1 MSSATVALS
10 PGRQIQAIGLM
21 GFSHFFSHFYMFVLP
36 PLFPLLHDELG
47 ISYVALGAIVTVY
60 FVATGSLQTPCGIAV
75 DRIGA
80 RKILIAGLFINAAA
94 VMLAGFTSSYWA
106 LLVLFFMAGVGN
118 AVFHPADYSILSA
131 SVDQKMLGRA
141 FSVHSFGGSAGMA
154 LAPPTMLLLN
164 ELWGWRAALAITGAV
179 GIVLAA
185 LVWLWGD
192 VLRDHATGAAG
203 KKSKPFREQLDFLL
217 SREVVLMFLF
227 FLVSSAGGTGI
238 SVFCVSALVEL
249 YKLSIHDANWLF
261 TMFMILSSVGVIA
274 GGFLADRTRRHDLVL
289 VVTYAVS
296 TITICAVGLGT
307 LSMWLLLVLIGI
319 SGLMRGVVNPSRD
332 VMVRQAAPEGT
343 VGTVFAWV
351 TTGFSVG
358 QGASPVVYGWF
369 MDSGAPDWVFYVSG
383 AFGILNIAL
392 VFLSRNRTL

>member
-1 MSSATVALS
+1 MTSATALAS

-36 PLFPLLHDELG
+36 PLFPLLHDELD
-47 ISYVALGAIVTVY
+47 ISYVQLGLIVTLY
-60 FVATGSLQTPCGIAV
+60 FVATGALQTPCGIAV

-80 RKILIAGLFINAAA
+80 RKILIAGLFVNAAA
-94 VMLAGFTSSYWA
+94 VALAGLTSSYWA
-106 LLVLFFMAGVGN
+106 LLGLFFLAGVGN

-131 SVDQKMLGRA
+131 SVDPKMLGRA

-154 LAPPTMLLLN
+154 VAPPVMLILTGI
-164 ELWGWRAALAITGAV
+164 WGWRSALVITGCA

-185 LVWLWGD
+185 LVWLWGG
-192 VLRDHATGAAG
+192 VLRDHATGSAG
-203 KKSKPFREQLDFLL
+203 KQPMPLREQLKFLL
-217 SREVVLMFLF
+217 SREIVLMFLF
-227 FLVSSAGGTGI
+227 FVVSSAGGTGI
-238 SVFCVSALVEL
+238 SVFCVAALVDL
-249 YKLSIHDANWLF
+249 YKMSLADANWLF
-261 TMFMILSSVGVIA
+261 TMFMILSSLGVIA
-274 GGFLADRTRRHDLVL
+274 GGFLADRTTRHDLVL
-289 VVTYAVS
+289 VLTYAVS
-296 TITICAVGLGT
+296 IVTICAVGLGN
-307 LSMWLLLVLIGI
+307 LSLWLLIAMIAI

-332 VMVRQAAPEGT
+332 VMVRHAAPEGT

-369 MDSGAPDWVFYVSG
+369 MDAGTPEWVFYLSG

-392 VFLSRNRTL
+392 VFMSRKRTL

>member
-1 MSSATVALS
+1 
-10 PGRQIQAIGLM
+10 
-21 GFSHFFSHFYMFVLP
+21 
-36 PLFPLLHDELG
+36 
-47 ISYVALGAIVTVY
+47 
-60 FVATGSLQTPCGIAV
+60 
-75 DRIGA
+75 
-80 RKILIAGLFINAAA
+80 
-94 VMLAGFTSSYWA
+94 MLAGFTSSYWA
-106 LLVLFFMAGVGN
+106 LLALFFMAGVGN

-154 LAPPTMLLLN
+154 LAPPAMLILTG
-164 ELWGWRAALAITGAV
+164 LWGWRSALVIAGATG
-179 GIVLAA
+179 ILLAA

-203 KKSKPFREQLDFLL
+203 KKPTPLREQLKFLL
-217 SREVVLMFLF
+217 SCEIVLMFLF

-249 YKLSIHDANWLF
+249 YGMSLADSNWIF

-274 GGFLADRTRRHDLVL
+274 GGFLADRTQRHDLVL
-289 VVTYAVS
+289 VITYAIS

-307 LSMWLLLVLIGI
+307 LSLWLLIVMFAI

-332 VMVRQAAPEGT
+332 VMVRHAAPEGT

-358 QGASPVVYGWF
+358 QGTSPVVYGWF
-369 MDSGAPDWVFYVSG
+369 MDAGAPDWVFYVSG
-383 AFGILNIAL
+383 AFGVLNIAL
-392 VFLSRNRTL
+392 VFVSKKRTL